1 MENTERKNG
10 SWGRLS
16 LGNPHLKPNNF
27 HLGEFKSIQI
37 GIIFELLVTSVRQA
51 GINLISH

>member
-10 SWGRLS
+10 SWGR

-27 HLGEFKSIQI
+27 HLGECKGIQI